1 MSGYLGIDWGTHSS
15 KWAFQ
20 RRELNTLVGSIWD
33 SAVCPAGPNLE
44 MFTMER
50 RHQDASREI
59 ALKRKLIQDPDQPFW
74 EGSRPKLGVTL
85 GESVVFSILCLLL
98 DADSTLRRRG
108 LSLKDPG
115 TVIRFS
121 HPNWISTENVR
132 ALQCFRD
139 AAVVALSALLEG
151 VSADEHDGC
160 IVLSAAT
167 LKDVVQ
173 RHRPFVDGLPNFSGQ
188 YNHQDYERCAKGTI
202 NDIEW
207 EFVFESCAAG
217 FPYLLQHDRDAFE
230 EPLHTFPANRR
241 VRKLLVVD
249 VGAGSTDAGYLV
261 RTIRPRD
268 YQRIM
273 RPLLIWL
280 PAADA
285 LELAGMWLTDKI
297 LADLRQQRGLVTLG
311 EAEDTKL
318 NRQATWLEKP
328 YVSEWSNRIAA
339 HVSEYARS
347 LRDDVCLPQAP
358 ELEVVITGGSSA
370 VQQMRDDVLDGIKR
384 ALVERG
390 LPIGSATR
398 LIQPESFG
406 LQAGGYE
413 QVQLAQLAV
422 SLGASDPLLSEL
434 KAYPDLLEPRLVQ

>member
-1 MSGYLGIDWGTHSS
+1 M
-15 KWAFQ
+15 
-20 RRELNTLVGSIWD
+20 
-33 SAVCPAGPNLE
+33 
-44 MFTMER
+44 
-50 RHQDASREI
+50 
-59 ALKRKLIQDPDQPFW
+59 
-74 EGSRPKLGVTL
+74 
-85 GESVVFSILCLLL
+85 
-98 DADSTLRRRG
+98 
-108 LSLKDPG
+108 SLKDTG
-115 TVIRFS
+115 SVIRFS

-151 VSADEHDGC
+151 VNADEHDGR

-167 LKDVVQ
+167 LKDVV
-173 RHRPFVDGLPNFSGQ
+173 RKYRPYVDALPTFAGQ

-241 VRKLLVVD
+241 LRKLLVVD

-268 YQRIM
+268 YQGIM

-297 LADLRQQRGLVTLG
+297 FADLKQQRGPVTLG
-311 EAEDTKL
+311 EAEDIKL
-318 NRQATWLEKP
+318 NRQGAWLEKP
-328 YVSEWSNRIAA
+328 YVREWSERIAA

-347 LRDDVCLPQAP
+347 LRDEVCLPQAP

-370 VQQMRDDVLDGIKR
+370 VQRMRDEVLDEVKR

-390 LPIGSATR
+390 LPIGRATR
-398 LIQPESFG
+398 LIQAESFR

-434 KAYPDLLEPRLVQ
+434 KAYPNGLLSTG